1 MIKIE
6 INPDFITIKDLIQLY
21 THCFSKGLSE
31 QYIDLNELK
40 LYLRTFIESGEVISI
55 IEQDSLAGA
64 LLAIPISFDAD
75 FPAELK
81 TEFEG
86 KNVWY
91 IAEMMIEEK
100 LRGQGWGGKLLN
112 EFISHAKQ
120 FNISDVFIRVW
131 DQNIAALSLYRKI
144 GFVDVAEIEQTKTK
158 TDLSGTFLMKKIYL
172 HKRLNEYEG
181 SYNKNT

>member
-1 MIKIE
+1 MKIEKTADLIKIE
-6 INPDFITIKDLIQLY
+6 DLIQLY
-21 THCFSKGLSE
+21 TDCFSKGLSE
-31 QYIDLNELK
+31 QHIDLDALK
-40 LYLRTFIESGEVISI
+40 LYLRTFIDDGKIISI
-55 IEQDSLAGA
+55 FNQDTLTGA

-75 FPAELK
+75 FPADLK
-81 TEFEG
+81 AKLEG

-100 LRGQGWGGKLLN
+100 LRGHGWGRKLLN
-112 EFISHAKQ
+112 EFISDAKQ
-120 FNISDVFIRVW
+120 FNITDVFIRVW
-131 DQNIAALSLYRKI
+131 DQNIAALTLYRKI